1 MRGVSITRVSD
12 RRRERWKAGRLV
24 GTRLVRL
31 PFQILNT
38 ASFSSSFGVDG
49 ATVIDFI

>member
-1 MRGVSITRVSD
+1 VSITRVGD
-12 RRRERWKAGRLV
+12 NRRRYREGWKAGWLV
-24 GTRLVRL
+24 DRRLVRL

-38 ASFSSSFGVDG
+38 ASFSSSFGVGG